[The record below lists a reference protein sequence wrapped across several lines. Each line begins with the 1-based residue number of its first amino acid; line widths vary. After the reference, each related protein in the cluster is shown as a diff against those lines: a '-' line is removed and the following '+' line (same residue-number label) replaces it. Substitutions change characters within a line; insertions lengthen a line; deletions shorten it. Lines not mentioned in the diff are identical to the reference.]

1 MFQPDK
7 QKSYLARRAYQ
18 TFGFVLDPL
27 FGQQLRYAQVLIA
40 GTMLARWLHAV
51 IAILRVTGLSDESHF
66 VNHRRVLQRVA
77 MAQFG
82 SESGFIR

>member
-1 MFQPDK
+1 
-7 QKSYLARRAYQ
+7 
-18 TFGFVLDPL
+18 
-27 FGQQLRYAQVLIA
+27 
-40 GTMLARWLHAV
+40 MLARWLHAV
-51 IAILRVTGLSDESHF
+51 IAILHVTGLSDESHF